1 VERGDIYH
9 VNLNPIR
16 GHEQAGARYV
26 LVVTTRAFNDLGT
39 PVVCPITQG
48 GAFAR
53 HRGFAVTLPA
63 SGMRVSGFVLCNQLR
78 TLDLEARSARF
89 VEKAPSDVVD
99 EVLAHI
105 APLFD

>member
-1 VERGDIYH
+1 MDRGDIYH
-9 VNLNPIR
+9 VDLNPIR

-26 LVVTTRAFNDLGT
+26 LVVTTRAFNDLGA

-53 HRGFAVTLPA
+53 HRGFAVKLA
-63 SGMRVSGFVLCNQLR
+63 GSDMHVIGFVLCNQLR
-78 TLDLEARSARF
+78 TLDLQARSARF
-89 VEKAPSDVVD
+89 VEKAPPEVVD
-99 EVLAHI
+99 EVLARI

>member
-1 VERGDIYH
+1 VDRGDIYQ
-9 VNLNPIR
+9 VSLNPIR

-26 LVVTTRAFNDLGT
+26 LVVTTQAFNDLGT

-53 HRGFAVTLPA
+53 HRGFAVMLPET
-63 SGMRVSGFVLCNQLR
+63 GMHVSGFVLCNQLR
-78 TLDLEARSARF
+78 TLDLQARSARF
-89 VEKAPSDVVD
+89 VKKAPSDVVD
-99 EVLAHI
+99 EVLARI

>member
-1 VERGDIYH
+1 VDRGDIYH
-9 VNLNPIR
+9 VDLNPIR

-26 LVVTTRAFNDLGT
+26 LIVTPRVFNDLGT
-39 PVVCPITQG
+39 AVVCPIKQG

-53 HRGFAVTLPA
+53 HRGFAVKLPE

-78 TLDLEARSARF
+78 TLDLQARSARF
-89 VEKAPSDVVD
+89 VEKAPSDVID
-99 EVLAHI
+99 EVLARI